1 MTLRAYPVYGEHD
14 DNYGDPLTQDWFY
27 WNNKGNWFRILPEI
41 IIIAMVEVSWIE
53 LLLFVT
59 QYWGQQD
66 HGGGGVAM

>member
-1 MTLRAYPVYGEHD
+1 MTHL
-14 DNYGDPLTQDWFY
+14 LTQEWFY
-27 WNNKGNWFRILPEI
+27 WNNKGHWFRILPEI

-66 HGGGGVAM
+66 HGGGGGHVGHVLSGWPQAQ